1 MPKNNRK
8 SIAMVGLTLAV
19 VLLAL
24 VMGSGSAFA
33 QSILGGTIQCQSRP
47 CIATGDSQ
55 VLFERVGD
63 GVRDRMLARGNHD
76 ILRADTYT
84 DDRDVA
90 KGGYGNDTLH
100 VDDGDANDGAIGG
113 PGSNDVC
120 WVDAHIEAA
129 DTCEVVQYD

>member
-1 MPKNNRK
+1 MPKNK

-24 VMGSGSAFA
+24 VVGSGSAFA
-33 QSILGGTIQCQSRP
+33 QSIIGGVIQCQVRP
-47 CIATGDSQ
+47 CIATGDNQ

-63 GVRDRMLARGNHD
+63 EVPDRLIAQGNHD

-90 KGGYGNDTLH
+90 KGGGGNDTLH
-100 VDDGDANDGAIGG
+100 VDDGDANDAAIGG
-113 PGSNDVC
+113 AGSNDVC

-129 DTCEVVQYD
+129 DTCEVVQYR

>member
-1 MPKNNRK
+1 MPKNK

-24 VMGSGSAFA
+24 VGSGGAFA
-33 QSILGGTIQCQSRP
+33 QPQVIGGVIQCNEYP
-47 CIATGDSQ
+47 CVATGDSQ

-63 GVRDRMLARGNHD
+63 GVRDRLIARGNHD
-76 ILRADTYT
+76 TLHADTYT

-90 KGGYGNDTLH
+90 RGGGGNDTLH
-100 VDDGDANDGAIGG
+100 VDDGDDNDAAKGG
-113 PGSNDVC
+113 LGSNDVC
-120 WVDAHIEAA
+120 WVDARIEAA

>member
-1 MPKNNRK
+1 MPKNK

-24 VMGSGSAFA
+24 VVGSGSAFA
-33 QSILGGTIQCQSRP
+33 QSIMGGVIQCQVRP
-47 CIATGDSQ
+47 CIATGDNQ

-63 GVRDRMLARGNHD
+63 EVPDRMIAQGAHD

-90 KGGYGNDTLH
+90 RGGGGNDTLH
-100 VDDGDANDGAIGG
+100 VDDGDANDAAIGG
-113 PGSNDVC
+113 AGSNDVC

>member
-1 MPKNNRK
+1 MPKNK

-24 VMGSGSAFA
+24 VVGSGSAFA
-33 QSILGGTIQCQSRP
+33 QSIMGGVIQCQVRP
-47 CIATGDSQ
+47 CIATGDNQ

-63 GVRDRMLARGNHD
+63 EVPDRMIAQGAHD

-90 KGGYGNDTLH
+90 RGGGGNDTLH
-100 VDDGDANDGAIGG
+100 VDDGDANDAAIGG
-113 PGSNDVC
+113 LGSNDVC
-120 WVDAHIEAA
+120 WVDVHIEAA
-129 DTCEVVQYD
+129 NTCEVVQYD

>member
-1 MPKNNRK
+1 MPKNK
-8 SIAMVGLTLAV
+8 SVAMVALTLTV

-24 VMGSGSAFA
+24 VVGSGSAFA
-33 QSILGGTIQCQSRP
+33 QSIIGGVIQCDIRP

-63 GVRDRMLARGNHD
+63 GVPDRLIAKGNHD
-76 ILRADTYT
+76 VLRADSYT

-90 KGGYGNDTLH
+90 RGGGGHDTLH
-100 VDDGDANDGAIGG
+100 VDDGDANDAAIGG
-113 PGSNDVC
+113 AGSHDVC
-120 WVDAHIEAA
+120 WVDAHIEAS

>member
-1 MPKNNRK
+1 MPKNK

-19 VLLAL
+19 VLVAL
-24 VMGSGSAFA
+24 VVGSGSAFA
-33 QSILGGTIQCQSRP
+33 QHVIGGVIQCQVRP

-63 GVRDRMLARGNHD
+63 EVPDRLIARGNHD
-76 ILRADTYT
+76 ILRADSYT
-84 DDRDVA
+84 DDRDVTR
-90 KGGYGNDTLH
+90 GGGGNDTLH
-100 VDDGDANDGAIGG
+100 VDDGDANDAALGGA
-113 PGSNDVC
+113 GSNDVC